1 MTTKPILFNAEMI
14 KAFLAGRKTETR
26 RLIKAGNHKVLGGQT
41 YFNGVKEMYAAAT
54 QSGGVVVAPFQK
66 GDILWVRETWA
77 FWPCVTCGERNY
89 CAEKPA
95 SMETA
100 DGETEGCFLYR
111 ADGETPIFRSGQI
124 WRPSIHMPRQ
134 AARIFLRVED
144 VRAERLWSIEE
155 ADAKAEGVFKGWKP
169 TGASTPAA
177 SARQAFMWLWQQCT
191 RKGPEEQDWAANPWV
206 WVIRFEPCERP
217 GIKNLG
223 GYNESN

>member
-14 KAFLAGRKTETR
+14 KDILAGRKTETQ

-41 YFNGVKEMYAAAT
+41 YFNGIDEMYAAET

-77 FWPCVTCGERNY
+77 FWPCVTCGERDT

-134 AARIFLRVED
+134 AARIFLRVTE
-144 VRAERLWSIEE
+144 VSAARLQEITEEE
-155 ADAKAEGVFKGWKP
+155 ARREGCGDPKRFPELWDNTIKNRAVDGWF
-169 TGASTPAA
+169 G
-177 SARQAFMWLWQQCT
+177 
-191 RKGPEEQDWAANPWV
+191 NPWV
-206 WVIRFEPCERP
+206 WVIRFERCEAP
-217 GIKNLG
+217 G
-223 GYNESN
+223 S